1 MRVYM
6 DGVFDLFHVGHL
18 DAIKQCAE
26 LGTVIIGVVSDKDS
40 ESYKRTPV
48 INEQMRKEMIE
59 SCKYVS
65 EVIFPA
71 PLYASSEFIKNHNI
85 DVVVHGFKDDNDYN
99 LQKPFFQNVNLVQ
112 IYYSTRICTTSI
124 IVSILN
130 INDKK

>member
-26 LGTVIIGVVSDKDS
+26 LGTVVIGVVSDKDS

-48 INEQMRKEMIE
+48 INEEMRKEIIE
-59 SCKYVS
+59 SCKYVY

-71 PLYASSEFIKNHNI
+71 PLYTNNEFMKKHKI
-85 DVVVHGFKDDNDYN
+85 DVIVHGFKDDLDFNS
-99 LQKPFFQNVNLVQ
+99 QKIFFENTDLVR
-112 IYYSTRICTTSI
+112 INYSTRICTTSI
-124 IVSILN
+124 IDSIKSN
-130 INDKK
+130 Y